1 MHNLHN
7 TYKPNHSVKESKSKP
22 TKYKYI
28 KEIYNVR
35 DGSTYFRAERTIKKE
50 KFSFWGKT
58 AKSVAL
64 ELDKKLIAK
73 GFDPVNILKRKI

>member
-1 MHNLHN
+1 MTNLHN
-7 TYKPNHSVKESKSKP
+7 TYKPNHSVRESKSK
-22 TKYKYI
+22 TTEYKHV

-35 DGSTYFRAERTIKKE
+35 DGSTYFRAERTIKSQ

-58 AKSVAL
+58 ARAVAL

-73 GFDPVNILKRKI
+73 GFEPVNILKRK